1 MTDRRVVPFST
12 LAAEI
17 GAGTPRLGAVRL
29 VAIDGFGGAGKSVFA
44 GRLSG
49 ALGGAPVVHTDA
61 FATWDDQF
69 DWWSRLERELL
80 APLADGR
87 AARFRATDWSTGRD
101 GPIVEVAPE
110 PVVIL
115 EGVSSG
121 RRAVSDRLTDL
132 IWIEADPDVRLGRG
146 IERDGEAKR
155 DQWRVW
161 MAEED
166 KHFAADGARDRAR
179 LIVAGAPTV
188 DHDPE
193 AAFVLLAER
202 PVARSMSARRSA
214 GILLYRSRPDE
225 PGGGRVEV
233 LLAHPGG
240 PIFAKRDADTW
251 TIPKGEFEP
260 GESAWDV
267 AVREFE
273 EETGHAAPDGPPIV
287 LGQVQQKG
295 GKLVDAWALEGDLD
309 PARAESNRFEIEW
322 PPRSGRRMEIPEID
336 RVEWFAPDEAR
347 RRIKAAQIPFIDR
360 LLEAL
365 GEG

>member
-69 DWWSRLERELL
+69 DWWGRLERELL

-121 RRAVSDRLTDL
+121 RRAVIGPAHRPDLDREPIRTS
-132 IWIEADPDVRLGRG
+132 VSG
-146 IERDGEAKR
+146 
-155 DQWRVW
+155 
-161 MAEED
+161 
-166 KHFAADGARDRAR
+166 GASS
-179 LIVAGAPTV
+179 VT
-188 DHDPE
+188 
-193 AAFVLLAER
+193 
-202 PVARSMSARRSA
+202 ARRSVTS
-214 GILLYRSRPDE
+214 GGSGWPRRTSILPPMERE
-225 PGGGRVEV
+225 IA
-233 LLAHPGG
+233 LASSSP
-240 PIFAKRDADTW
+240 
-251 TIPKGEFEP
+251 
-260 GESAWDV
+260 
-267 AVREFE
+267 
-273 EETGHAAPDGPPIV
+273 
-287 LGQVQQKG
+287 
-295 GKLVDAWALEGDLD
+295 AL
-309 PARAESNRFEIEW
+309 
-322 PPRSGRRMEIPEID
+322 PRSTTIRRLPSCCS
-336 RVEWFAPDEAR
+336 PSAR
-347 RRIKAAQIPFIDR
+347 SPLR
-360 LLEAL
+360 
-365 GEG
+365 